1 PFSARLSVSQSSGG
15 TERERRERERD
26 SLRPSVSYSSPS
38 FSSRKAHSIS
48 SSTSHLLSSYLTP
61 SSLDTFDLSQASAV
75 TSEFKTVRT
84 QEKAQLQDLND
95 RFASFIEKVHELEQ
109 QNKVLEAELSILRQK
124 HGSPS
129 RLKAIYEQEVRELRL
144 ALEEA
149 KQDRQAAQG
158 ERSQLEEALRS
169 LQVRY
174 EEEVLAREDAEAR
187 LLEARKGADEAA
199 LGRAEVEKKIDCLVD
214 EIAFLKKVHEEEI
227 VELQAQIQYAHLS
240 VEMEVAK
247 PDLSSALREIRA
259 QYEKVAAKNM
269 QSAEEWYSSR
279 FAVMTETAHKDNDA
293 MKMAREDVVECRRQ
307 VKAKSLEIDAVRGM
321 NEALERQLQELDEKQ
336 NGEIIGLQGEGEW
349 DGGR

>member
-1 PFSARLSVSQSSGG
+1 MSTTSFDSFFHSHRRRYGEPLTTSRSYGYGG
-15 TERERRERERD
+15 VQHPVRS
-26 SLRPSVSYSSPS
+26 SLRPSVSYSSP
-38 FSSRKAHSIS
+38 
-48 SSTSHLLSSYLTP
+48 STSHLLSSYLTP

-187 LLEARKGADEAA
+187 LLEARKG
-199 LGRAEVEKKIDCLVD
+199 
-214 EIAFLKKVHEEEI
+214 
-227 VELQAQIQYAHLS
+227 
-240 VEMEVAK
+240 
-247 PDLSSALREIRA
+247 
-259 QYEKVAAKNM
+259 
-269 QSAEEWYSSR
+269 
-279 FAVMTETAHKDNDA
+279 DNDA

-336 NGEIIGLQGEGEW
+336 NGEIIEGEGEW